1 MAAPRLPAP
10 KHWLIIIINYIQD
23 NPSIDDNTEIET
35 AMLGQQDGDD
45 LDTSADATETDLHDG
60 VSSQQELEQVDGED
74 NMTGGDDM
82 ASQNES
88 KDDVDCEMTE
98 EKDENME
105 VDDSK
110 VVTGTFQGSKEIRQ
124 LPII

>member
-1 MAAPRLPAP
+1 M
-10 KHWLIIIINYIQD
+10 LIIIIKYIQD

-45 LDTSADATETDLHDG
+45 LDTSADAIETDIHDG

-74 NMTGGDDM
+74 NMTGGEDM

-110 VVTGTFQGSKEIRQ
+110 VVTGTFQGSKGIRQ

>member
-1 MAAPRLPAP
+1 MLDYW
-10 KHWLIIIINYIQD
+10 KLFLCFHDVSKVLIIIINYIQD

-110 VVTGTFQGSKEIRQ
+110 NATGTFQG
-124 LPII
+124 

>member
-1 MAAPRLPAP
+1 M
-10 KHWLIIIINYIQD
+10 LIIIINYIQD

-45 LDTSADATETDLHDG
+45 LDTSADATETDIHDG

-110 VVTGTFQGSKEIRQ
+110 VATGTFQGSKEIRQ